1 MPGDDFDV
9 SISCRLKL
17 FLSIGRFFFTG
28 RKISPRLS
36 ALPAGS
42 IKHQPTKNMIAK
54 PTTIEEIRKAAQA
67 RLEDVAVISVNIE
80 TSFGIVTVFKNG
92 EIRMA

>member
-1 MPGDDFDV
+1 
-9 SISCRLKL
+9 
-17 FLSIGRFFFTG
+17 
-28 RKISPRLS
+28 
-36 ALPAGS
+36 
-42 IKHQPTKNMIAK
+42 MIAK

-67 RLEDVAVISVNIE
+67 WLEDVAVISVNIE